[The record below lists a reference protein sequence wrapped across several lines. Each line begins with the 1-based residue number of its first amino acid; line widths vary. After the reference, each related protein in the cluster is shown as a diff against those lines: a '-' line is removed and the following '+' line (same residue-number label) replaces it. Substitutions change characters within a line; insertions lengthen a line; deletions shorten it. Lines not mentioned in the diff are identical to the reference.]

1 MFFGVTRRVAV
12 VIVVVEVTAWLLD
25 ERAQAVLVLR
35 VVRRACDHLAM
46 LPSLALSTPR
56 LLLLLAS
63 LFTFLLFT
71 LKWFVLSLLLL

>member
-12 VIVVVEVTAWLLD
+12 VIIVVVEVTAWLLD

-35 VVRRACDHLAM
+35 AVRWAYDHLAL
-46 LPSLALSTPR
+46 LPSLALATPR
-56 LLLLLAS
+56 LLLLLVS

-71 LKWFVLSLLLL
+71 L